1 MIPSLPRPAWL
12 RAATAAYVFAFL
24 TFLFLPLLIVAVFA
38 FNDAPYPAPPWRGF
52 TLDWFLGSSSSG
64 RIGLFGDAEL
74 LGSIGTS
81 CIVAAWVTLLSVLL
95 GTCNAF
101 LLERG
106 RFPGR
111 QTLSVLMLAPLVI
124 PGVILGISIL
134 AFASRIAEFADDV
147 FGLELDFL
155 RPGLPLV
162 VLGQFSFI
170 ATIATLTVGA
180 RLRRFDRTLEE
191 AALNLGATKAAV
203 FRTILLPYLRPALL
217 GSAAIAFLMSFE
229 DFNTTLMLVG
239 SDAPLTVMM
248 YGRMREGASPVLN
261 AVSLFLM
268 IASAL
273 LALTLMRR
281 GTGPAKRAEP
291 AAAGGGAAAGPTPA
305 ETP

>member
-12 RAATAAYVFAFL
+12 RAATAVYVVAFL
-24 TFLFLPLLIVAVFA
+24 AFLFLPLVVVAVFA

-52 TLDWFLGSSSSG
+52 TLDWFLGNSSKG
-64 RIGLFGDAEL
+64 RTGLIADSEL
-74 LGSIGTS
+74 MGSILTS
-81 CIVAAWVTLLSVLL
+81 GVVALWVTLLSVLL
-95 GTCNAF
+95 GTANAF

-106 RFPGR
+106 RFPGK
-111 QTLSVLMLAPLVI
+111 QALSVLMLAPLVI

-134 AFASRIAEFADDV
+134 AFASRIAEFADDTL
-147 FGLELDFL
+147 GWELDFL

-170 ATIATLTVGA
+170 ATIATLTISA

-191 AALNLGATKAAV
+191 AAFNLGASQAAV
-203 FRTILLPYLRPALL
+203 FRTIVLPYLRPALL
-217 GSAAIAFLMSFE
+217 GSAAISFLMSFE

-239 SDAPLTVMM
+239 ADSPLTVMM

-268 IASAL
+268 AASAL
-273 LALTLMRR
+273 LALTFMRR
-281 GTGPAKRAEP
+281 RPQAH
-291 AAAGGGAAAGPTPA
+291 
-305 ETP
+305 